1 MPPASA
7 VNDDHAPPARM
18 PGSPALLY
26 ALDLAGVAVFAV
38 SGALAAGRSGLDLL
52 GVIVL
57 ASLTAIGGGT
67 LRDLLLDRHPI
78 FWLRDARYAAVIV
91 ASALLT
97 VLYVRFLPPP
107 GQALLVADALG
118 LALFAISGARVAEA
132 ARLPA
137 ASIVL
142 MGTLT
147 GSGGGV
153 LRDLMSAHV
162 PLILRSDIY
171 ASAAIGGIG
180 VYLIAQRLNAPR
192 GAAVGLGLATVVGLR
207 LAALAWGWQLPVF
220 RMAG

>member
-1 MPPASA
+1 MSDASDA
-7 VNDDHAPPARM
+7 DADRAAAR
-18 PGSPALLY
+18 STALLY

-52 GVIVL
+52 GVVVL

-67 LRDLLLDRHPI
+67 LRDLLLNRHPI

-97 VLYVRFLPPP
+97 IVYVRYFPPP
-107 GQALLVADALG
+107 GHALLVADALG
-118 LALFAISGARVAEA
+118 LALFAISGAQVAEA

-153 LRDLMSAHV
+153 LRDLMSARV

-180 VYLIAQRLNAPR
+180 VYLVAQRLKAPR
-192 GAAVGLGLATVVGLR
+192 GVAVGLGLATVAGLR
-207 LAALAWGWQLPVF
+207 LGALAWDWQLPVF
-220 RMAG
+220 RMAD